1 MLLLVLGDL
10 LEPVADPVG
19 VPGLGEVLLREL
31 SEVGGVE
38 VVLEVLEREG
48 VLEYLADGVS

>member
-10 LEPVADPVG
+10 LEPVADPIG

-38 VVLEVLEREG
+38 VVLEVFQRESI
-48 VLEYLADGVS
+48 LKYLADGVS